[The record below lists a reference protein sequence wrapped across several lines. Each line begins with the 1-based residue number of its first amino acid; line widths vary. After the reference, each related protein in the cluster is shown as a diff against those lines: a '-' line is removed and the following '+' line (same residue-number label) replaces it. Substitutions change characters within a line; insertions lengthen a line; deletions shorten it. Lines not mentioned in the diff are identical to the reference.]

1 MEEKVIFDETE
12 HSLEV
17 RPITLVFN
25 KSFGESVYLER
36 AMIDCEMTLN
46 HYKTIQEIDPYT
58 AKLFKLVVTDFPY
71 EIKKEVLD
79 KCLIGFKHL
88 IGLFSLSIQMIIE
101 KKKFGW
107 KYPESNIHPKYQA
120 NLADA
125 MIILSNHQNSLI
137 KFIENV
143 NENAPVQIDSLL
155 ATEEEKQ
162 KAIDRLK

>member
-12 HSLEV
+12 QSIEV
-17 RPITLVFN
+17 SPITLVFN
-25 KSFGESVYLER
+25 KSFGESVYPER
-36 AMIDCEMTLN
+36 TMIDCEMTLN
-46 HYKTIQEIDPYT
+46 HYKKIQDIDPYT
-58 AKLFKLVVTDFPY
+58 AKLFKLVVPDFPY
-71 EIKKEVLD
+71 EVKKEILD

-125 MIILSNHQNSLI
+125 MIILSNHNDSLLR
-137 KFIENV
+137 FIESV
-143 NENAPVQIDSLL
+143 NETTPVKIDSLT
-155 ATEEEKQ
+155 ASEEEKQ
-162 KAIDRLK
+162 RAIDRLK